1 MPMVAVNGIELNVHI
16 SGNGPTVVFLHG
28 FPHTWRV
35 WSEVIDDFAVDHRI
49 VAPDLRGFGGS
60 TRTAEGMD
68 AATVSRD
75 IEQLI
80 TTLGSSPVTVVA
92 IDAGVPPA
100 FLLAMRRPEIFER
113 LVLIESTLGRLPG
126 ADAFFAAGPPWWF
139 GFHAV
144 PGLAEQVLRGTKLSM
159 SSGFTTRAPE
169 DAASGRTFKRPSGLP
184 SPNQEPWVPHW
195 ATTGP

>member
-1 MPMVAVNGIELNVHI
+1 MHI

-35 WSEVIDDFAVDHRI
+35 WSEVIDDFAVDHRTR
-49 VAPDLRGFGGS
+49 APDLRGFGGS

-80 TTLGSSPVTVVA
+80 ATLGPSHVTVV
-92 IDAGVPPA
+92 
-100 FLLAMRRPEIFER
+100 
-113 LVLIESTLGRLPG
+113 GRLPG
-126 ADAFFAAGPPWWF
+126 ADAFFATGPPWRF

-144 PGLAEQVLRGTKLSM
+144 PGLAEQVLRGHEAEYVERPGHPRTRRQAGP
-159 SSGFTTRAPE
+159 SSVQRGCLR
-169 DAASGRTFKRPSGLP
+169 RTSSLGCRTGLLP
-184 SPNQEPWVPHW
+184 SL
-195 ATTGP
+195 T